1 MDEQNTNNGQQEQN
15 EQTQQGQQESGGI
28 DYDKL
33 ASILEGKQ
41 KVTEETVIKSYMKQQ
56 GLSQDEMA
64 EAIKNFKAKRE
75 AEKPDVD
82 GMRKQIADLQAQ
94 IAQDN
99 LDRVATEEALKLGLD
114 SKNMPYVKKMADLTK
129 VFKSD
134 GTVDTEL
141 VQKALS
147 QVLTDVPALKPTAK
161 ENKGFQIGG
170 NGNPDAQTNGK
181 LDEELKNIFTGKNT
195 TQSII

>member
-15 EQTQQGQQESGGI
+15 EQTQQGQQENGGI

-129 VFKSD
+129 VFKDD

>member
-1 MDEQNTNNGQQEQN
+1 MDEQNTNNGQQNAQQEQN
-15 EQTQQGQQESGGI
+15 GGQTQQGI

-33 ASILEGKQ
+33 ASIIEGKQ
-41 KVTEETVIKSYMKQQ
+41 KVAEDTVIKSYMKEQ
-56 GLSQDEMA
+56 GLSQEEMT

-114 SKNMPYVKKMADLTK
+114 QKSLPYVKKMADLTK
-129 VFKSD
+129 VYKAD

-141 VQKALS
+141 VSKALN

-170 NGNPDAQTNGK
+170 NGDPNAQTNGK

-195 TQSII
+195 KVSII

>member
-15 EQTQQGQQESGGI
+15 EQTQQGQQENGGI

>member
-15 EQTQQGQQESGGI
+15 EQTQQGQQENGGI

-129 VFKSD
+129 AFKDD